1 MEKSGTRASRQTDPE
16 AETTLQHH
24 TTGIDM
30 EPAGEKEERPAQK
43 QLEERHRG
51 KVEKTRN
58 DLGRKQRGLL
68 RAEPDGGGSLMAY
81 APPGA
86 MGLSK

>member
-16 AETTLQHH
+16 AELGLDWSLTRKTTLQHH

-51 KVEKTRN
+51 KVEESRN
-58 DLGRKQRGLL
+58 DLGRDREDCS
-68 RAEPDGGGSLMAY
+68 EPSPMEEGR
-81 APPGA
+81 
-86 MGLSK
+86 